1 MRHVS
6 LLLLGGLALVG
17 AGCRQDMH
25 NQPKAKPQS
34 KSAFFVDG
42 RTGRLPVEG
51 TIARGQLNEDDHLYR
66 GKIDG
71 KFATTFPFAID
82 AATLRRGQERYEIFC
97 TPCHGAT
104 GLGNGMVVQR
114 GFKVAASHHIER
126 LRNETNGYWF
136 DVITN
141 GFGVMPPAGPQIPVK
156 DRWAIVAYVR
166 ALQLSRH
173 AALTDI
179 PEDQREAVTSGRKLP
194 EAAAGDA
201 KPAAAPEARH

>member
-1 MRHVS
+1 MKRSS
-6 LLLLGGLALVG
+6 LLVLSCSAVLLSA
-17 AGCRQDMH
+17 ACRQDMH

-34 KSAFFVDG
+34 KSAFFADG

-51 TIARGQLNEDDHLYR
+51 TVGRGQLREDDHLNR
-66 GKIDG
+66 GKVDG

-82 AATLRRGQERYEIFC
+82 AALLQRGRERYEIFC
-97 TPCHGAT
+97 GPCHGAT
-104 GLGNGMVVQR
+104 GLGNGTVVQR
-114 GFKVAASHHIER
+114 GFKVAASHHIDR

-141 GFGVMPPAGPQIPVK
+141 GFGVMPPAGPQIPVN
-156 DRWAIVAYVR
+156 DRWAIIAYVR

-179 PEDQREAVTSGRKLP
+179 PGAERAAVLSG
-194 EAAAGDA
+194 G
-201 KPAAAPEARH
+201 AAAPAADHKAAAVPAEARH

>member
-1 MRHVS
+1 
-6 LLLLGGLALVG
+6 LLALACGVTLLG

-25 NQPKAKPQS
+25 DQPKAKPQS
-34 KSAFFVDG
+34 KSAFFADG
-42 RTGRLPVEG
+42 RTGRLPIEG
-51 TIARGQLNEDDHLYR
+51 TIARGQLNENDHLYR

-71 KFATTFPFAID
+71 KFATTFPIPID
-82 AATLRRGQERYEIFC
+82 AATMRRGQERYEIFC

-114 GFKVAASHHIER
+114 GFKVAASHHTER

-156 DRWAIVAYVR
+156 DRWAIIVYIR

-194 EAAAGDA
+194 EAGA
-201 KPAAAPEARH
+201 KPGAPEARH

>member
-1 MRHVS
+1 VRHSS
-6 LLLLGGLALVG
+6 LLALACGVTLLG

-25 NQPKAKPQS
+25 DQPKAKPQS
-34 KSAFFVDG
+34 KSAFFADG
-42 RTGRLPVEG
+42 RTGRLPIEG
-51 TIARGQLNEDDHLYR
+51 TIARGQLNENDHLYR

-71 KFATTFPFAID
+71 KFATTFPIPIA
-82 AATLRRGQERYEIFC
+82 AATMRRGQERYEIFC

-114 GFKVAASHHIER
+114 GFKVAASHHTER

-156 DRWAIVAYVR
+156 DRWAIIVYIR

-194 EAAAGDA
+194 EAGA
-201 KPAAAPEARH
+201 KPGAPEARH

>member
-1 MRHVS
+1 VRHSS
-6 LLLLGGLALVG
+6 LLALACGVTLLG

-25 NQPKAKPQS
+25 DQPKAKPQS
-34 KSAFFVDG
+34 KSAFFADG
-42 RTGRLPVEG
+42 RTGRLPIEG
-51 TIARGQLNEDDHLYR
+51 TIARGQLNENDHLYR

-71 KFATTFPFAID
+71 KFATTFPIPID
-82 AATLRRGQERYEIFC
+82 AATMRRGQERYEIFC

-114 GFKVAASHHIER
+114 GFKVAASHHTER

-156 DRWAIVAYVR
+156 DRWAIIVYIR

-194 EAAAGDA
+194 EAGA
-201 KPAAAPEARH
+201 KPGAPEARH